1 MITLV
6 LPVIRGSKGFGF
18 LMTDKTSVRTMYLE
32 NSHSK
37 KQRDQNILIKT
48 SEVIVITGNCVM
60 ITHFEENKAKNW
72 PKTNAYNAIYV
83 WT

>member
-1 MITLV
+1 MITH
-6 LPVIRGSKGFGF
+6 FE
-18 LMTDKTSVRTMYLE
+18 E
-32 NSHSK
+32 NK
-37 KQRDQNILIKT
+37 AKNWL
-48 SEVIVITGNCVM
+48 M